1 MHKLNNNG
9 FTLVELL
16 VSIILAGVI
25 ISSLAQVTNEY
36 LHVSQGGRFLNL
48 ANSFAEGKIEALRNG
63 GYNNLTTGTTSLT
76 SSLPNQLPPGSTSSI
91 TVTTPYTGIKKVYLT
106 LNYKAQG
113 KNNTFNYVTYIG
125 ELGVGQ

>member
-1 MHKLNNNG
+1 MLKLNKDG

-25 ISSLAQVTNEY
+25 ISSLAQVTNTY

-48 ANSFAEGKIEALRNG
+48 ANSFAEGKIETIRNG
-63 GYNNLTTGTTSLT
+63 GYNNLSTGTTSLT
-76 SSLPNQLPPGSTSSI
+76 ATLPSQLPPGSTASMD
-91 TVTTPYTGIKKVYLT
+91 VTTPYAGIKQVFLT
-106 LNYKAQG
+106 LTYKDQG
-113 KNNTFNYVTYIG
+113 KNNTFNYVTYVG